1 VNSATW
7 GFVGVVVGGGMSV
20 GAEWLRLKSGAQIS
34 KEQKKH
40 EIRVGRDT
48 FQKDNLLNLQ
58 GDLARWIKAANSA
71 FVLEIGWIRRSQAF
85 SPLPPEVTLDIFE
98 TTQLL
103 AVRVERITDDKLRS
117 LLFDLMRDE
126 REFDLRRSMPSPPED
141 PLIAISRMSAFADK
155 HLSAV
160 DALGKTLRNYL

>member
-98 TTQLL
+98 TTQLGG
-103 AVRVERITDDKLRS
+103 EDH
-117 LLFDLMRDE
+117 
-126 REFDLRRSMPSPPED
+126 RRQTSVS
-141 PLIAISRMSAFADK
+141 AI
-155 HLSAV
+155 
-160 DALGKTLRNYL
+160 